1 MYAVDD
7 CHEPIIEL
15 HDVSFAYDGD
25 QVLSNLNATIKQRD
39 FAGLIGANGA
49 GKTTLLRMIVGL
61 LKPVSGD
68 IRLFGEPIKQF
79 RDWDRIGYVPQK
91 HVLNPQFP
99 ASVRDVVLSGLYTR
113 KRWLKRL
120 TSADHRKADE
130 AMLALGI
137 EQLADKRIGQLS
149 GGQQQRV
156 FLARAII
163 NNPELLI
170 LDEPFTGVDEAT
182 QVSFFH
188 ILRHMHQHHHITIL
202 MVSHELQMMRD
213 YLGHD
218 PLRINQRLSLYI
230 RHSHGNPCS
239 GTDMIHSL
247 RHLRANQGDLAGKAQ
262 AVTGSSSEAPTD
274 AEPVALSGSDQG
286 ADDQAAEVLAANER
300 GSVAPTNAE
309 DAEVTGF
316 EQARTSEGD
325 AGSDEEPLLAAA
337 RKRES

>member
-7 CHEPIIEL
+7 CHEPIVEL
-15 HDVSFAYDGD
+15 RDVSFAYDGD

-49 GKTTLLRMIVGL
+49 GKTTLLRLIVGL

-68 IRLFGEPIKQF
+68 IRLFGEPIRQF
-79 RDWDRIGYVPQK
+79 RNWDRIGYVPQK
-91 HVLNPQFP
+91 HGLNPQFP

-120 TSADHRKADE
+120 TAADHRKADE

-163 NNPELLI
+163 HNPELLI
-170 LDEPFTGVDEAT
+170 LDEPFTGVDEST
-182 QVSFFH
+182 QASFFH
-188 ILRHMHQHHHITIL
+188 ILRHMHQHHNITIL
-202 MVSHELQMMRD
+202 MVSHELQLMRD

-230 RHSHGNPCS
+230 RHSHGNLCS

-247 RHLRANQGDLAGKAQ
+247 QHLRANQDQTGDQVPAGTEHDFTSAATAEPAGQSGAEESTGDQ
-262 AVTGSSSEAPTD
+262 AGEVSAVPALGSAARTD
-274 AEPVALSGSDQG
+274 AELAGQSGS
-286 ADDQAAEVLAANER
+286 EHV
-300 GSVAPTNAE
+300 
-309 DAEVTGF
+309 
-316 EQARTSEGD
+316 RTSRTDGVNN
-325 AGSDEEPLLAAA
+325 EESMIIAA

>member
-1 MYAVDD
+1 MHAVDD
-7 CHEPIIEL
+7 CHEPVIEL
-15 HDVSFAYDGD
+15 RDVSFAYDGD
-25 QVLSNLNATIKQRD
+25 QVLSNLNVSVKQRD

-68 IRLFGEPIKQF
+68 IRLFGEPIRQF

-91 HVLNPQFP
+91 HGLNPQFP
-99 ASVRDVVLSGLYTR
+99 ASVREVVLSGLYTR

-120 TSADHRKADE
+120 TAADHRKADE

-182 QVSFFH
+182 QTSFFH
-188 ILRHMHQHHHITIL
+188 ILKHMHQHHNITIL

-218 PLRINQRLSLYI
+218 PLKINQRLSLYI

-247 RHLRANQGDLAGKAQ
+247 QHLRASQGERPDQAPAGSAEQSGAVSGAGEQAEGVCGGNELA
-262 AVTGSSSEAPTD
+262 P
-274 AEPVALSGSDQG
+274 SGSGQ
-286 ADDQAAEVLAANER
+286 ADRKRDPA
-300 GSVAPTNAE
+300 SNASA
-309 DAEVTGF
+309 DP
-316 EQARTSEGD
+316 
-325 AGSDEEPLLAAA
+325 AGSETERMSRSGQAEAGNDEEPLLAAA